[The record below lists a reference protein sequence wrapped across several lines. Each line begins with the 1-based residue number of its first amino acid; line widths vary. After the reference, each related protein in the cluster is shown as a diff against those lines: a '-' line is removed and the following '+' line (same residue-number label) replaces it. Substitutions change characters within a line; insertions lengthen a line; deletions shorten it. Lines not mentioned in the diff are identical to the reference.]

1 MASNFLE
8 ELVAEWY
15 EYQEYFV
22 RRNVLVGKRIQGG
35 YESELDVVAFHPTK
49 KHLVHIETSMDSDSW
64 EKRAQRFA
72 RKFEAGRAYI
82 PKLFSGFDLPPTID
96 QKAVFVFASR
106 KNYETIGSGQVVI
119 AGELLKD
126 IFQGI
131 RMKRLAES
139 AIPENL
145 TILRSFQFVAQYW
158 GEISQAMRGE

>member
-1 MASNFLE
+1 
-8 ELVAEWY
+8 
-15 EYQEYFV
+15 
-22 RRNVLVGKRIQGG
+22 
-35 YESELDVVAFHPTK
+35 
-49 KHLVHIETSMDSDSW
+49 
-64 EKRAQRFA
+64 
-72 RKFEAGRAYI
+72 
-82 PKLFSGFDLPPTID
+82 
-96 QKAVFVFASR
+96 VFASR

>member
-22 RRNVLVGKRIQGG
+22 RRNVLVGKRVRGG

-49 KHLVHIETSMDSDSW
+49 KHLVHIETSMDTQSW
-64 EKRAQRFA
+64 EQREQRFA
-72 RKFEAGRAYI
+72 KKFEAGRTYI
-82 PKLFSGFDLPPTID
+82 PKLFSGFDLPPTIE

-106 KNYETIGSGQVVI
+106 KNYETIGSGQVVLVS
-119 AGELLKD
+119 ELLPD
-126 IFQGI
+126 IFRQI
-131 RMKRLAES
+131 KLKRLAES

-145 TILRSFQFVAQYW
+145 IILRSFQFVAQYW